1 MTAARVAVLLGCCL
15 WGALGGW
22 AAATAATH
30 PEVWSGAA
38 PGPALVLYGA
48 AAWLG
53 SGYVLGSTMRRR
65 PPSRFDLR
73 VAGCTAVLAFGLKA
87 VAPALAAWTAVL
99 IAGAAF
105 GFVAGVI
112 RTR

>member
-1 MTAARVAVLLGCCL
+1 MMGARLAGLFGCCV
-15 WGALGGW
+15 WGAFGGW
-22 AAATAATH
+22 AAAIAVTH

-48 AAWLG
+48 AAWFG
-53 SGYVLGSTMRRR
+53 SGYLVGSTARGR
-65 PPSRFDLR
+65 PPGRFDLR
-73 VAGCTAVLAFGLKA
+73 VAGITAVVAFAAKALAPG
-87 VAPALAAWTAVL
+87 LAAWTAVL

-105 GFVAGVI
+105 GILAGLV

>member
-1 MTAARVAVLLGCCL
+1 MTAAPFAALLGCCL

-22 AAATAATH
+22 AAAMAATQ

-53 SGYVLGSTMRRR
+53 LGYLLGSATRGR

-73 VAGCTAVLAFGLKA
+73 VAGFTALLAFAIKA
-87 VAPALAAWTAVL
+87 LVPALAPWTAVL
-99 IAGAAF
+99 IAGAVF
-105 GFVAGVI
+105 GVVAGLI